1 MVRFSPL
8 VAVMSTF
15 AAPLAAEQTRAPT
28 VPKSDVAVEV
38 VAQGLNHP
46 WGLQVLPDGRMLVTE
61 RPGRLRVVDKDGK
74 LSPPVQGVPG
84 VAASGQGGLLDVVLS
99 PKFTDDRTIFL
110 SFAEPRPNS
119 RAGTS
124 VARGILTMDG
134 AGARLDD
141 VKVIFRQEPAVAS
154 GHHFG
159 SRLVFGRDGNL
170 FVTTGDRGAQDLVQK
185 LDTHVGK
192 VLRIR
197 PDGSVP
203 PDNPYAGRADAKPE
217 IWSAGHRNA
226 QGAALNPA
234 TGELWTIEH
243 GARGGDE
250 INIPRKGRNYGWP
263 VITYGR
269 DYSGAKIGIGT
280 DKDGMEQP
288 QYYWDP
294 SIAPSGAAFYTSTAI
309 PAWTGSLFAGALAGQ
324 HLARLVL
331 KGDTVVGEERLLSD
345 RRERIRDVRAGP
357 DGAIYVLTDDT
368 DGKILRVTAKR

>member
-1 MVRFSPL
+1 
-8 VAVMSTF
+8 
-15 AAPLAAEQTRAPT
+15 
-28 VPKSDVAVEV
+28 
-38 VAQGLNHP
+38 
-46 WGLQVLPDGRMLVTE
+46 
-61 RPGRLRVVDKDGK
+61 
-74 LSPPVQGVPG
+74 
-84 VAASGQGGLLDVVLS
+84 
-99 PKFTDDRTIFL
+99 
-110 SFAEPRPNS
+110 
-119 RAGTS
+119 
-124 VARGILTMDG
+124 
-134 AGARLDD
+134 

-250 INIPRKGRNYGWP
+250 INIPRKGRNYGRP